1 MQQTKTTPTER
12 FLRLGDV
19 LERTALSRSTIY
31 KKIQD
36 GEFPSPVKV
45 GLRAARWKETAV
57 SQWMADKI
65 GATRMKV
72 EA

>member
-1 MQQTKTTPTER
+1 MQKINTTPAER

-36 GEFPSPVKV
+36 GDFPPPVKV
-45 GLRAARWKETAV
+45 GL
-57 SQWMADKI
+57 
-65 GATRMKV
+65 
-72 EA
+72 

>member
-1 MQQTKTTPTER
+1 MQQVNTTPAER

-36 GEFPSPVKV
+36 GDFPPPVKV
-45 GLRAARWKETAV
+45 SLRASRWRLSAV
-57 SQWMADKI
+57 ERWMEEKASI
-65 GATRMKV
+65 TGGAS
-72 EA
+72 A

>member
-1 MQQTKTTPTER
+1 MQQINTTPAER

-36 GEFPSPVKV
+36 GKFPPPVKV
-45 GLRAARWKETAV
+45 GPRAARWKETAV
-57 SQWMADKI
+57 SRWINEMANP
-65 GATRMKV
+65 V
-72 EA
+72 EMEAAA